1 MTKNKAIQTM
11 NSGIALIIRKKSKL
25 SNSKQYQMPS
35 KRSRKTRLV
44 IILEN

>member
-1 MTKNKAIQTM
+1 MTKNKAIQTID
-11 NSGIALIIRKKSKL
+11 SGLALIIRNKLKL